1 MGLGDGG
8 VGIGSGVQA
17 RVIVMNWV
25 RSLPLT
31 VSALTYIFFVIF
43 TKLEDFVA

>member
-17 RVIVMNWV
+17 REIVMNWV
-25 RSLPLT
+25 NLPLT
-31 VSALTYIFFVIF
+31 VSALTYIFSQN
-43 TKLEDFVA
+43 